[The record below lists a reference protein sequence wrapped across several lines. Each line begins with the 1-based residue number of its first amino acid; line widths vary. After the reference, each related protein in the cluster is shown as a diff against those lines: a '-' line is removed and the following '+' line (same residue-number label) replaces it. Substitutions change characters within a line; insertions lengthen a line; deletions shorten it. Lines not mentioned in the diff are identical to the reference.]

1 MDIVVLSAV
10 GFLLSVIL
18 IFLVIRNLEACI
30 FWSALLAPAVG
41 GGLVGAITHAIAGN
55 YTEAFDSI
63 KLLPFFIAS
72 IDSGFFTVE
81 ASDLYFYVGLGFLLV
96 WFYILSHYAVKK
108 FGMWALP
115 ILPVIVWGVGLTLP
129 NLRARLMTAYPQ
141 FAFLFD
147 FYGIPILII
156 ACLAF
161 FGVCYLIWRR
171 GYSIQHIPFP
181 KELVTR
187 K

>member
-1 MDIVVLSAV
+1 MDVLVLSLF
-10 GFLLSVIL
+10 GFLLSAIL
-18 IFLVIRNLEACI
+18 LFLVIRNLEAVV
-30 FWSALLAPAVG
+30 FWSALLAPSVG
-41 GGLVGAITHAIAGN
+41 GSIVGAVTHALSGN
-55 YTEAFDSI
+55 YVEALSSL

-72 IDSGFFTVE
+72 IDNGFFTPE
-81 ASDLYFYVGLGFLLV
+81 TSELYFYVGVGFVLV

-129 NLRARLMTAYPQ
+129 NLRARLTAAYPQ

-156 ACLAF
+156 SSSLF
-161 FGVCYLIWRR
+161 FLVCYVIWRR
-171 GYSIQHIPFP
+171 GYSIQHVPFP
-181 KELVTR
+181 EKLSER